1 MCWGAQAGLYYK
13 HGVDKVP
20 LSEKLSGIY
29 KQTVVMPKNFL
40 MNGFDDSFVSPHSRY
55 TEVTLEDIKN
65 KTDLDV
71 VVSGKEV
78 GLSILA
84 SKNLREV
91 YSFGHFEYDRDTLAR
106 EYRRDLEV
114 GINPDV
120 PANYFPGDDPS
131 QEPKLRWNLAASAF
145 FSNWINYA
153 VYQETPYRLEEL
165 EDDFSFYGY
174 L

>member
-1 MCWGAQAGLYYK
+1 MPFEEVDYWQELTQVFDWSKKHVYSTLHLCWGAQAGLYYK

-29 KQTVVMPKNFL
+29 KQTVDMPKNFL
-40 MNGFDDSFVSPHSRY
+40 MNGFDDSFVYRTYVRY

-84 SKNLREV
+84 SKNLRE
-91 YSFGHFEYDRDTLAR
+91 SL
-106 EYRRDLEV
+106 
-114 GINPDV
+114 
-120 PANYFPGDDPS
+120 
-131 QEPKLRWNLAASAF
+131 
-145 FSNWINYA
+145 
-153 VYQETPYRLEEL
+153 
-165 EDDFSFYGY
+165 
-174 L
+174 